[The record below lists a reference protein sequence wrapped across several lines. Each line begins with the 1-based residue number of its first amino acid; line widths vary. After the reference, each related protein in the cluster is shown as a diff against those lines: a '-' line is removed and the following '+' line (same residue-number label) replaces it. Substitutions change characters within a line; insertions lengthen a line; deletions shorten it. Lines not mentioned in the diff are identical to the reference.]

1 MILERE
7 KAQTIVKN
15 GDSSNRA
22 NLSSKQKSEEQ
33 SIIGEYKHMTDLGHL
48 QTISKLRKEVKVLKC
63 GILDLQDALKAS
75 VNDSLEK
82 MQYLDNFETNHHR
95 FDKKVKTFIKNC
107 KVEDL
112 LKKGQILAPMNEKT
126 TEKFI
131 EHFKE
136 NIKRFKKFTDTLLN
150 P

>member
-15 GDSSNRA
+15 GDSPNRA

-63 GILDLQDALKAS
+63 GILDL
-75 VNDSLEK
+75 
-82 MQYLDNFETNHHR
+82 
-95 FDKKVKTFIKNC
+95 
-107 KVEDL
+107 
-112 LKKGQILAPMNEKT
+112 
-126 TEKFI
+126 
-131 EHFKE
+131 
-136 NIKRFKKFTDTLLN
+136 
-150 P
+150 